1 MFITSPSGMV
11 ILLIMLLLAKTVPF
25 LYHVMIGFGVPVTL
39 HTMWTNFLS
48 TPPFGASKMAVGA
61 VYQKII
67 ELNVRKSKWK
77 WFYALHILD
86 RCRWCTNWYFF
97 LFSLL
102 VFLILY
108 WWSEEKFCLG
118 HSRELKID
126 ITEHKSRQCFVD
138 PTIRLLELMLLK
150 IKVNAIVI
158 CYNEQN
164 LISKEN
170 NAWKRFR
177 PVWKLNPHPLGYHCN
192 AVPIDPTSS
201 NKWKH
206 CVAFFLRQGLR
217 RWYSLPENYLWALL

>member
-1 MFITSPSGMV
+1 
-11 ILLIMLLLAKTVPF
+11 MLEKVNENDSMHYTYLT
-25 LYHVMIGFGVPVTL
+25 GV
-39 HTMWTNFLS
+39 
-48 TPPFGASKMAVGA
+48 GD
-61 VYQKII
+61 
-67 ELNVRKSKWK
+67 
-77 WFYALHILD
+77 ALTDI
-86 RCRWCTNWYFF
+86 FF

-102 VFLILY
+102 VCLILY

-158 CYNEQN
+158 CYNDHN

>member
-1 MFITSPSGMV
+1 M
-11 ILLIMLLLAKTVPF
+11 ILLLLAQTVPF

>member
-1 MFITSPSGMV
+1 MV
-11 ILLIMLLLAKTVPF
+11 ILLILKLLAKTVPF
-25 LYHVMIGFGVPVTL
+25 LYHVMIGFGIPVTL

-86 RCRWCTNWYFF
+86 RCRWCTKWYFS

-102 VFLILY
+102 VCLILY
-108 WWSEEKFCLG
+108 WWREEKFCLG
-118 HSRELKID
+118 HWRELKID

-158 CYNEQN
+158 CYNEHN